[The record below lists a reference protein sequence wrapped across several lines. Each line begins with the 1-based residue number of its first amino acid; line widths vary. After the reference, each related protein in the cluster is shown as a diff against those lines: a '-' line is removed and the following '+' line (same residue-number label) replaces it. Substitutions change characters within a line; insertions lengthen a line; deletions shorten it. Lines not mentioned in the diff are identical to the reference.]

1 MGRNYIY
8 VINGLY
14 FEQRL
19 YFKQSLKITLKNYLI
34 DSERFKY
41 TIIILKILV
50 AKNFFTMKTLRYFKL
65 VIEFSV
71 IANYFY

>member
-50 AKNFFTMKTLRYFKL
+50 AKNFFYF
-65 VIEFSV
+65 ENPSV
-71 IANYFY
+71 VLS

>member
-50 AKNFFTMKTLRYFKL
+50 AKNFFTLKTLR
-65 VIEFSV
+65 
-71 IANYFY
+71 